1 MTAVRRTVELV
12 EREPFEGD
20 NTDAFFADVQA
31 INGVARGKVAI
42 TPPNPLSGN
51 RWRLV
56 SEGWIGQ
63 IPVSDDLLLVIRPK
77 VSIGNLFRMIEVAY
91 RLPGLEFPEGQGVS
105 SSEIAD
111 LFDKLAGILARRTLA
126 RVRRGLH
133 REYLRYEESL
143 PYVRGRLLPLE
154 LVRAGRGAA
163 VPCRFEDQTSDIED
177 NQILLWTLRRI
188 ARAGIGREETRANV
202 RQSIRT
208 MAGAVELV
216 PFRGKDCL
224 RRFYQRLNFDYEPLH
239 GLCRFFLEALGP
251 THETGDAT
259 MVPFLVDMAR
269 LFELFVAEWLS
280 ANLPSGYTLSLQ
292 ERIEIDLEG
301 RLEARADLLIRSA
314 ATGRALAVLDTKYK
328 SHETPKPEDL
338 YQINAYADLVR
349 ASSGFLVYP
358 KPPAYRFKSDLGGTL
373 ICSLSFD
380 IGDVDLESSGRRF
393 VAELLPHLEKAEAS
407 VA

>member
-1 MTAVRRTVELV
+1 MTALRRTFQLV
-12 EREPFEGD
+12 EREALEIE
-20 NTDAFFADVQA
+20 NTPLALEDVRAIDAA
-31 INGVARGKVAI
+31 ARGKVTI

-51 RWRLV
+51 QWRLV

-63 IPVSDDLLLVIRPK
+63 IPVSESLLVVIRPK
-77 VSIGNLFRMIEVAY
+77 VPLGNLFRMIEVAY

-111 LFDKLAGILARRTLA
+111 LFDKLAGILARRTLL

-133 REYLRYEESL
+133 REYLRYEEGL

-154 LVRAGRGAA
+154 LVRAGRGAI

-177 NQILLWTLRRI
+177 NQILLWTLRQI
-188 ARAGIGREETRANV
+188 ARSGIGREETRAHV
-202 RQSIRT
+202 RQGIRT
-208 MAGAVELV
+208 MAGAIELV
-216 PFRGKDCL
+216 PFRGRDCL

-269 LFELFVAEWLS
+269 LFELFVAEWLT
-280 ANLPSGYTLSLQ
+280 ANLPSGYTLNTQ
-292 ERIEIDLEG
+292 ERIEIDREG
-301 RLEARADLLIRSA
+301 RLVAVADMLIRDSS
-314 ATGRALAVLDTKYK
+314 TGRALAVLDTKYK
-328 SHETPKPEDL
+328 GHEVPKNEDL
-338 YQINAYADLVR
+338 FQINAYADLVR
-349 ASSGFLVYP
+349 APFGLLVYP
-358 KPPAYRFKSDLGGTL
+358 MKPAYRFKSDFGGTQISNL
-373 ICSLSFD
+373 GFD
-380 IGDVDLESSGRRF
+380 IGEPGLQESGERF
-393 VAELLPHLEKAEAS
+393 ASELLQTLEKAKAS